1 MEKLP
6 ITKAGEKDLI
16 EKLRQLK
23 TKDRPEISQAIAEA
37 RAHGDLK
44 ENAEYHA
51 AKEQQGFIEA
61 KIQEIEH
68 ALGNAQ
74 VIDVKEIPETGRV
87 VFGATIDLFDIANNK
102 SITYKI
108 VGNLE
113 SDPEAGLIS
122 IQTPIAQ
129 GLMGKNVGDEV
140 ADLSGWEF
148 TNGVLYVFPDE
159 TFLSPGQFIVLVA
172 NAQFFATQYPDVH
185 HCAVSGAP
193 VLDLVDIDWVSNDF
207 IPTVQQR
214 GAAIIKA
221 RGLSSAASAAN
232 AAIEHMRDWSLGT
245 NGGIVSMG
253 IHSDG
258 SYGIAEGLIYSYP
271 VTCADGNY
279 EIVQGLEINDF
290 SKELMLSTEQEL
302 KDERDAIA
310 SLLP

>member
-6 ITKAGEKDLI
+6 ITKSGEQKLS

-23 TKDRPEISQAIAEA
+23 TKDRPKISQAIAEA

-68 ALGNAQ
+68 ALANAQ

-87 VFGATIDLFDIANNK
+87 VFGATIDLYDLNNDK

-122 IQTPIAQ
+122 IHTPIAQ

-140 ADLSGWEF
+140 SISTPSGE
-148 TNGVLYVFPDE
+148 
-159 TFLSPGQFIVLVA
+159 
-172 NAQFFATQYPDVH
+172 
-185 HCAVSGAP
+185 
-193 VLDLVDIDWVSNDF
+193 ID
-207 IPTVQQR
+207 
-214 GAAIIKA
+214 
-221 RGLSSAASAAN
+221 
-232 AAIEHMRDWSLGT
+232 
-245 NGGIVSMG
+245 
-253 IHSDG
+253 
-258 SYGIAEGLIYSYP
+258 
-271 VTCADGNY
+271 
-279 EIVQGLEINDF
+279 LEIE
-290 SKELMLSTEQEL
+290 KVQHL
-302 KDERDAIA
+302 
-310 SLLP
+310 